1 MIKWYSRLISRR
13 RRDSVRDIFILI
25 TLRESALKRNPYHKQ
40 DKPFYKKGQNT
51 IRKILSI
58 LLRERKLVDDIIRN
72 TGINFN

>member
-13 RRDSVRDIFILI
+13 RRDSVRDVFILG
-25 TLRESALKRNPYHKQ
+25 TLKEPALKRNPYHKQ

-58 LLRERKLVDDIIRN
+58 LLRGRKLVDDIMRN
-72 TGINFN
+72 SEINFN